1 MYQFLDFIFKPP
13 STTTKSE
20 LDSARV
26 ARVSSKLSVNY
37 HHLFDLEID
46 KEKQIYIFYSQFV
59 IQNLYFLVSNEYLV
73 FSMEGREFLK

>member
-1 MYQFLDFIFKPP
+1 MCWFIYDLIEPKCEVTNSIFAPSAFVLSFMYQFLDFIFKPP

-26 ARVSSKLSVNY
+26 ARVTSKLSVNY

-46 KEKQIYIFYSQFV
+46 KEKQIYIF
-59 IQNLYFLVSNEYLV
+59 
-73 FSMEGREFLK
+73 